1 MFYWF
6 YLNLLSILAVSLL
19 IISARFVLN
28 WIAQRKASQYRS
40 GLFRFSDGVHVRAVD
55 PIAILIALEAHK
67 SFRFD
72 LHPLRAQEGE
82 PEALEIVADAVRQA
96 FDVPAYSRPKH
107 PGLTIRE
114 CYDLF
119 RAFIFY
125 ADAQKKNIKPTPI
138 SAESTGPMSN
148 GSDAPITNDSLV
160 SGSIAP
166 GAVLNSL

>member
-1 MFYWF
+1 MSYWF

-19 IISARFVLN
+19 IISARVILN
-28 WIAQRKASQYRS
+28 WRARRKSSQYR
-40 GLFRFSDGVHVRAVD
+40 GLFRFSDGVRVRAVD

-82 PEALEIVADAVRQA
+82 PEALEIIADAVRQA
-96 FDVPAYSRPKH
+96 FDVPAYSQPKH

-119 RAFIFY
+119 RSFIFY

-138 SAESTGPMSN
+138 SAESTGPTSN
-148 GSDAPITNDSLV
+148 GFDAPTTNDSLD
-160 SGSIAP
+160 SGSTEP